1 MKREHRIG
9 GEAAKVA
16 VRGFLREASRD
27 VRRGSPEIESWT
39 GVACTLEESVV
50 LRWPLFSPLEVL
62 RWGAEG
68 FRLVSVKRR
77 EQSSRHN
84 CSCLQA

>member
-1 MKREHRIG
+1 M
-9 GEAAKVA
+9 A

-27 VRRGSPEIESWT
+27 VRRRSPETESWT
-39 GVACTLEESVV
+39 DVACTLEESVV

-62 RWGAEG
+62 RWGVEG

-77 EQSSRHN
+77 EQCSQLN
-84 CSCLQA
+84 CFCLQA